1 MQGGFL
7 LKDLRRNFERFCYR
21 HRDKGIRNL
30 MLYVVAGTVLMYLM
44 YLMDP
49 SQLFY
54 RIFSFNRA
62 AILRGQVWR
71 LVTYI
76 FLPTDTNVIFLAISL
91 YFYYFIGKS
100 LESQWGPFRFNLFYF
115 SGIILTDLS
124 ALILGFN
131 ANISNLNLSL
141 LLAFATM
148 YPENR
153 VLLFYVIPVKLK
165 YVAWFYFV
173 LIIYELLVYPLADKI
188 FVICAL
194 LNYLLFFGSEILQI
208 LPDFLRPRG
217 RRRKPFGD
225 FGQKRQKPNPN
236 WAKEYQKHAAAP
248 SYRHKCTVC
257 GKTDTEYP
265 DMEFRYCS
273 RCNGYYCYCMEHINN
288 HAHIQ

>member
-1 MQGGFL
+1 M
-7 LKDLRRNFERFCYR
+7 KDLRRNFERFCYR

-54 RIFSFNRA
+54 RIFCFNRS

-76 FLPTDTNVIFLAISL
+76 FLPTDTNVFFWAISL

-153 VLLFYVIPVKLK
+153 VLLLYVIPVKLK
-165 YVAWFYFV
+165 YVAWFYFA

-217 RRRKPFGD
+217 RRRTPFGD

-236 WAKEYQKHAAAP
+236 WAKEYQKHTAAP